1 MSYDPSQAQGAR
13 AVQIDVDGATVLSD
27 DVTAHSKTT
36 FDSRNKYFI
45 ETMYYSALSASG
57 TSLIFYK
64 NWTGFAWAGGSIRGN
79 LASSTTSVTDEA
91 FIASNT
97 PRTSLSMQSSST
109 GSGSISSEKFFTSL
123 WRIE

>member
-36 FDSRNKYFI
+36 FNSRNKYFI
-45 ETMYYSALSASG
+45 DTMYYVTLISG
-57 TSLIFYK
+57 SIIYYK
-64 NWTGFAWAGGSIRGN
+64 NWTGFAWAGGSIRGGIT
-79 LASSTTSVTDEA
+79 ATTQSVTDEA
-91 FIASNT
+91 FAGSNT
-97 PRTSLSMQSSST
+97 PRTALSMQTST
-109 GSGSISSEKFFTSL
+109 AGTGNFSSEKVFTSL